1 MKDKVII
8 KNKTTGQE
16 AVLVRKSTQKPV
28 NIRRVA
34 SKPSG
39 RRSA

>member
-1 MKDKVII
+1 MKQEITLKN
-8 KNKTTGQE
+8 NKTGKE
-16 AVLVRKSTQKPV
+16 VNLVRKPPQQPV